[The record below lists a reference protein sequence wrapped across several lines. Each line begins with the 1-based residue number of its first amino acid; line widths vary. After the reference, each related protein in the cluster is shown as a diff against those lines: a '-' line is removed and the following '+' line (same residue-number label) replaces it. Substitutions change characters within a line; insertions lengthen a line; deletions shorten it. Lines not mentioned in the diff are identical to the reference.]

1 MDIIDKLNEELLKQ
15 TFAKERKLTEHLDE
29 YKHIASMYART
40 ENAVAVLSDMKTNT
54 SYIYYGG
61 VAEKLG
67 LAERDTSKTVHS
79 IWEEE
84 IFGLMH
90 PDDLL
95 EKHLQELRFFH
106 FLKNI
111 PSRKRRDYYL
121 THNMRMRD
129 NSGRY
134 VHILHRIFYIAN
146 DSNGSVWL
154 ALCLYN
160 FSIDT
165 SLNCIII
172 NSTNGQVLELEKQS
186 CNDLLSDREKEV
198 LQLIDKGKMSK
209 DIARI
214 LSISINTVNR
224 HRQNILDKLQV
235 SNSIEACRVAKELN
249 LLHA

>member
-1 MDIIDKLNEELLKQ
+1 
-15 TFAKERKLTEHLDE
+15 
-29 YKHIASMYART
+29 
-40 ENAVAVLSDMKTNT
+40 
-54 SYIYYGG
+54 
-61 VAEKLG
+61 
-67 LAERDTSKTVHS
+67 
-79 IWEEE
+79 
-84 IFGLMH
+84 MH

-165 SLNCIII
+165 SLSCIII

-224 HRQNILDKLQV
+224 HRQNILEKLQV

>member
-1 MDIIDKLNEELLKQ
+1 MDIVNKLSEELLKQ
-15 TFAKERKLTEHLDE
+15 TFAEKQKLTERLNE
-29 YKHIASMYART
+29 YKHVASIYART
-40 ENAVAVLSDMKTNT
+40 ENAIAVLSDMKTNT

-67 LAERDTSKTVHS
+67 LAERNTDKTVHS

-106 FLKNI
+106 FLKGI
-111 PSRKRRDYYL
+111 PSRKRQDYYL

-129 NSGRY
+129 NAGRY

-160 FSIDT
+160 YSIET
-165 SLNCIII
+165 SLNCIVI
-172 NSTNGQVLELEKQS
+172 NSANGQTLEMDKQN
-186 CNDLLSDREKEV
+186 CNDLLSKREKEV
-198 LQLIDKGKMSK
+198 LQLIDKGNMSK

-224 HRQNILDKLQV
+224 HRQNILEKLQV
-235 SNSIEACRVAKELN
+235 SNSIEACRVAKELK

>member
-1 MDIIDKLNEELLKQ
+1 MDIVNKLSEELLKQ
-15 TFAKERKLTEHLDE
+15 TFAEKQKLTERLNE
-29 YKHIASMYART
+29 YKHVASIYART
-40 ENAVAVLSDMKTNT
+40 ENAIAVLSDMKTNT

-67 LAERDTSKTVHS
+67 LAERNTDKTVHS

-106 FLKNI
+106 FLKGI
-111 PSRKRRDYYL
+111 PSRKRQDYYL

-129 NSGRY
+129 NAGRY

-160 FSIDT
+160 YST

-172 NSTNGQVLELEKQS
+172 NSANGQTLEMDKQN
-186 CNDLLSDREKEV
+186 CNDLLSEREKEV
-198 LQLIDKGKMSK
+198 LQLIDKGNMSK

-224 HRQNILDKLQV
+224 HRQNILEKLQV
-235 SNSIEACRVAKELN
+235 SNSIEACRVAKELK

>member
-95 EKHLQELRFFH
+95 ESICR
-106 FLKNI
+106 
-111 PSRKRRDYYL
+111 
-121 THNMRMRD
+121 
-129 NSGRY
+129 NS
-134 VHILHRIFYIAN
+134 A
-146 DSNGSVWL
+146 S
-154 ALCLYN
+154 
-160 FSIDT
+160 
-165 SLNCIII
+165 
-172 NSTNGQVLELEKQS
+172 
-186 CNDLLSDREKEV
+186 
-198 LQLIDKGKMSK
+198 
-209 DIARI
+209 
-214 LSISINTVNR
+214 SIS
-224 HRQNILDKLQV
+224 
-235 SNSIEACRVAKELN
+235 
-249 LLHA
+249 

>member
-1 MDIIDKLNEELLKQ
+1 MKII
-15 TFAKERKLTEHLDE
+15 
-29 YKHIASMYART
+29 S
-40 ENAVAVLSDMKTNT
+40 

-67 LAERDTSKTVHS
+67 LAERNTDKTVHS

-106 FLKNI
+106 FLKGI
-111 PSRKRRDYYL
+111 PSRKRQDYYL

-129 NSGRY
+129 NAGRY

-160 FSIDT
+160 YSIET
-165 SLNCIII
+165 SLNCIVI
-172 NSTNGQVLELEKQS
+172 NSANGQTLEMDKQN
-186 CNDLLSDREKEV
+186 CNDLLSKREKEV
-198 LQLIDKGKMSK
+198 LQLIDKGNMSK

-224 HRQNILDKLQV
+224 HRQNILEKLQV
-235 SNSIEACRVAKELN
+235 SNSIEACRVAKELK

>member
-1 MDIIDKLNEELLKQ
+1 MDIVNKLSEELLKQ
-15 TFAKERKLTEHLDE
+15 TFAEKQKLTERLNE
-29 YKHIASMYART
+29 YKHVASIYART
-40 ENAVAVLSDMKTNT
+40 ENAIAVLSDMKTDT

-67 LAERDTSKTVHS
+67 L
-79 IWEEE
+79 EEE

-106 FLKNI
+106 FLKGI
-111 PSRKRRDYYL
+111 PSRKRQDYYL

-129 NSGRY
+129 NAGRY

-160 FSIDT
+160 YSIET

-172 NSTNGQVLELEKQS
+172 NSANGQTLEMDKQN
-186 CNDLLSDREKEV
+186 CNDLLSKREKEV
-198 LQLIDKGKMSK
+198 LQLIDKGNMSK

-224 HRQNILDKLQV
+224 HRQNILEKLQV
-235 SNSIEACRVAKELN
+235 SNSIEACRVAKELK

>member
-1 MDIIDKLNEELLKQ
+1 MDIVNKLSEELLKQ
-15 TFAKERKLTEHLDE
+15 TFAEKQKLTERLNE
-29 YKHIASMYART
+29 YKHVASIYART
-40 ENAVAVLSDMKTNT
+40 ENAIAVLSDMKTDT

-67 LAERDTSKTVHS
+67 LAERNTDKTVHS

-106 FLKNI
+106 FLKGI
-111 PSRKRRDYYL
+111 PSRKRQDYYL

-129 NSGRY
+129 NAGRY

-160 FSIDT
+160 YSIET

-172 NSTNGQVLELEKQS
+172 NSANGQTLEMDKQN
-186 CNDLLSDREKEV
+186 CNDLLSKREKEV
-198 LQLIDKGKMSK
+198 LQLIDKGNMSK

-224 HRQNILDKLQV
+224 HRQNILEKLQV
-235 SNSIEACRVAKELN
+235 SNSIEACRVAKELK